1 MDDDS
6 NALLRDEELSD
17 KNVYSTA
24 DPTAGITA
32 PGNSSKI
39 PLLAVE
45 NLVKSFGPV
54 RAVDGVSL
62 ELYEGEVLGLVGDN
76 GAGKSTFLSLLTG
89 YNHAD
94 SGTFKYRGKPVAHAS
109 PSTSRKGL
117 KIEMIYQHLD
127 LAPDLTVWQN
137 LFLAEEKRK
146 FKVILDKRYMIHRA
160 ADVLTELASKVKP
173 TDLVGALSGGEQQVV
188 AIARALLF
196 ERDIILMDEPTAA
209 ISLNKVRDVLNLILK
224 LKGLGKSVIL
234 VSHRLED
241 VLEVSDRIA
250 ILNRGAISHIITN
263 DHRMTITEL
272 AQMMFEG
279 SVQNA
284 VSVAGNGKLAGGGD

>member
-1 MDDDS
+1 MPDDPK
-6 NALLRDEELSD
+6 AILRSRKLSD
-17 KNVYSTA
+17 NETSYATDTTTDKT
-24 DPTAGITA
+24 
-32 PGNSSKI
+32 SKV

-45 NLVKSFGPV
+45 HLVKNFGPV
-54 RAVDGVSL
+54 RAVDDVSL

-89 YNHAD
+89 YYHAD
-94 SGTFKYRGKPVAHAS
+94 SGTFRYRGKPVAHTS
-109 PSTSRKGL
+109 PATSRRAL

-146 FKVILDKRYMIHRA
+146 FKIVLDKRYMIRRA
-160 ADVLTELASKVKP
+160 TEVLAELASKIKP
-173 TDLVGALSGGEQQVV
+173 DDLVGALSGGEQQVV

-209 ISLNKVRDVLNLILK
+209 ISLNKVRDVLDLILK
-224 LKGLGKSVIL
+224 LRSMGKSVIL

-250 ILNRGAISHIITN
+250 ILNRGTISHVLKN
-263 DHRMTITEL
+263 NHQMTITEL
-272 AQMMFEG
+272 AQLMFEG
-279 SVQNA
+279 TIQHA
-284 VSVAGNGKLAGGGD
+284 VSVAGNGKLAEGSD